1 MDVSSISNNN
11 GGVIMEKIMEY
22 LPLLVPIILVQLILM
37 ITALTNLIKNRK
49 VKVLSVPVWM
59 IIILLVNIIGPTL
72 YFIFGRVD
80 E

>member
-1 MDVSSISNNN
+1 
-11 GGVIMEKIMEY
+11 MESVMEY
-22 LPLLVPIILVQLILM
+22 LPLLVPIFLVQLILM
-37 ITALTNLIKNRK
+37 VTALSNLIKNRK